1 MIIHVGTNDL
11 NSENN
16 PQIVAKPIVDLAKG
30 MVSGK
35 RKVTLSGI
43 IPRND
48 EWYKK
53 TKKVNQ
59 RLKDLCKT
67 ASTDY
72 MDNSSLNP
80 KKLLSKSKLHLNEK
94 GSYKLNSVFSIYI
107 ATSFKSYESESLVG
121 KDSLHDIALLNQS
134 DNETTESDSTTFPSR
149 NLKFESRYFG
159 NE

>member
-1 MIIHVGTNDL
+1 MIMHVGTNDL
-11 NSENN
+11 SSGNN

-53 TKKVNQ
+53 TEKVNQ
-59 RLKDLCKT
+59 HLKDLCKT

-80 KKLLSKSKLHLNEK
+80 KKLLSKSKLH
-94 GSYKLNSVFSIYI
+94 
-107 ATSFKSYESESLVG
+107 
-121 KDSLHDIALLNQS
+121 
-134 DNETTESDSTTFPSR
+134 
-149 NLKFESRYFG
+149 
-159 NE
+159 